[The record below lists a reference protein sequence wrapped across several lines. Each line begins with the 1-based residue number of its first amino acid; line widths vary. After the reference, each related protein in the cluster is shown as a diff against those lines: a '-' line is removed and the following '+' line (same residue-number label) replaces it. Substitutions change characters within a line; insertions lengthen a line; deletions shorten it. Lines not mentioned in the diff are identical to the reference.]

1 MVTKFLR
8 LVNYEIVWYVIMI
21 NRTLVIK
28 NLQQEIESRK
38 KGIMMVVCL
47 VNKDEL
53 NILLDNPAKIT
64 ERFCTVVD
72 IACHKSIEYSIIRD
86 FDPTKLYVFIPSN
99 LKVAEKLAYSIYS
112 QVQLDVNTEFP
123 ESYLKCSVQ
132 SIRFPQNDCH
142 DVEKL
147 LSLLNYGNFI
157 STDRSYYFNYDENPV
172 DIEGLRVKNIKL
184 NLLRLSLFKRSAK
197 FVYQPIVDRETGDI
211 SYYEC
216 LLRVKDQENKWV
228 SVGPMVS
235 DAESKGL
242 ISIVDFTVVE
252 MAILELDKDKD
263 ISLSVNISNIGV
275 LNKRLLR
282 RIEGLLKKYD
292 VAKRLIIE
300 ITETSLNDD
309 FQSTK
314 KFIDILHKR
323 GCKFALDDFG
333 SGFTSFQQLLNLPID
348 IIKIDGSY
356 IRDILKNDH
365 SKFFVEA
372 LIKLAAD
379 LGIKTVAEFVE
390 NGEIARFLID
400 IKIGGMQGNFF
411 LPASSD
417 RIT

>member
-1 MVTKFLR
+1 M
-8 LVNYEIVWYVIMI
+8 
-21 NRTLVIK
+21 K
-28 NLQQEIESRK
+28 NLQKEIVLRK
-38 KGIMMVVCL
+38 KGIMMVVSL

-53 NILLDNPAKIT
+53 DILLDQSDKVN
-64 ERFCTVVD
+64 ERFFTIVD
-72 IACHKSIEYSIIRD
+72 IACHESIEYKIIRD
-86 FDPTKLYVFIPSN
+86 SEPTKLYVFIPNN
-99 LKVAEKLAYSIYS
+99 LKIAEKLACSIYS
-112 QVQLDVNTEFP
+112 QVQLDVDKALP

-132 SIRFPQNDCH
+132 SIRFPQKIAHN
-142 DVEKL
+142 VEKL
-147 LSLLNYGNFI
+147 LALLNYGNCV
-157 STDRSYYFNYDENPV
+157 STDKSYYYNYDENPV
-172 DIEGLRVKNIKL
+172 DIEDLRTKNIKL
-184 NLLRLSLFKRSAK
+184 NLLRISLFQKSAK
-197 FVYQPIVDRETGDI
+197 FVYQPIVERETGYI

-216 LLRVKDQENKWV
+216 LLRVQDQQNKWV
-228 SVGPMVS
+228 SVGNMIS

-252 MAILELDKDKD
+252 MAILELKRDKN

-275 LNKRLLR
+275 LDKK
-282 RIEGLLKKYD
+282 LLKKIESLLKKHG

-309 FQSTK
+309 FKTTK
-314 KFIDILHKR
+314 NFIDSLHKY
-323 GCKFALDDFG
+323 GCRFALDDFG
-333 SGFTSFQQLLNLPID
+333 SGFTSFHQLLNLPID

-411 LPASSD
+411 LPASND

>member
-1 MVTKFLR
+1 MIYKN
-8 LVNYEIVWYVIMI
+8 LVM
-21 NRTLVIK
+21 K
-28 NLQQEIESRK
+28 DLQQEIVLRK
-38 KGIMMVVCL
+38 KGIMMVVSL
-47 VNKDEL
+47 ANKDEL
-53 NILLDNPAKIT
+53 DILLDRSDKVI
-64 ERFCTVVD
+64 ERFFTIVD
-72 IACHKSIEYSIIRD
+72 IACHESIEYKIIKD
-86 FDPTKLYVFIPSN
+86 SEPAKLYIFIPNN
-99 LKVAEKLAYSIYS
+99 LKIAEKLACSIYS
-112 QVQLDVNTEFP
+112 QVQLDVDKALP

-132 SIRFPQNDCH
+132 SIRFPQKIAHN
-142 DVEKL
+142 VEKL
-147 LSLLNYGNFI
+147 LALLNYGNCV
-157 STDRSYYFNYDENPV
+157 STDKSYYYNYDENPV
-172 DIEGLRVKNIKL
+172 DIEDLRSKNIKL
-184 NLLRLSLFKRSAK
+184 NLLRISLFQKSAK
-197 FVYQPIVDRETGDI
+197 FVYQPIVERETGYI

-216 LLRVKDQENKWV
+216 LLRVQDQQNKWV
-228 SVGPMVS
+228 SVGNMIS

-252 MAILELDKDKD
+252 MAILELKRDKN

-275 LNKRLLR
+275 LDKK
-282 RIEGLLKKYD
+282 LLKKIEDLLKKHD

-309 FQSTK
+309 FKTTK
-314 KFIDILHKR
+314 NFIDSLHKH
-323 GCKFALDDFG
+323 GCRFALDDFG
-333 SGFTSFQQLLNLPID
+333 SGFTSFHQLLNLPID

-390 NGEIARFLID
+390 NGEIARCLID

-411 LPASSD
+411 LPASND

>member
-1 MVTKFLR
+1 MIYKN
-8 LVNYEIVWYVIMI
+8 LVM
-21 NRTLVIK
+21 K
-28 NLQQEIESRK
+28 NLQKEIVLRK
-38 KGIMMVVCL
+38 KGIMMVVSL

-53 NILLDNPAKIT
+53 DILLDQSDKVN
-64 ERFCTVVD
+64 ERFFTIVD
-72 IACHKSIEYSIIRD
+72 IACHESIEYKIIRD
-86 FDPTKLYVFIPSN
+86 SEPTKLYVFIPNN
-99 LKVAEKLAYSIYS
+99 LKIAEKLACSIYS
-112 QVQLDVNTEFP
+112 QVQLDVDKALP

-132 SIRFPQNDCH
+132 SIRFPQKIAHN
-142 DVEKL
+142 VEKL
-147 LSLLNYGNFI
+147 LALLNYGNCV
-157 STDRSYYFNYDENPV
+157 STDKSYYYNYDENPV
-172 DIEGLRVKNIKL
+172 DIEDLRTKNIKL
-184 NLLRLSLFKRSAK
+184 NLLRISLFQKSAK
-197 FVYQPIVDRETGDI
+197 FVYQPIVERETGYI

-216 LLRVKDQENKWV
+216 LLRVQDQQNKWV
-228 SVGPMVS
+228 SVGNMIS

-252 MAILELDKDKD
+252 MAILELKRDKN

-275 LNKRLLR
+275 LDKK
-282 RIEGLLKKYD
+282 LLKKIESLLKKHG

-309 FQSTK
+309 FKTTK
-314 KFIDILHKR
+314 NFIDSLHKY
-323 GCKFALDDFG
+323 GCRFALDDFG
-333 SGFTSFQQLLNLPID
+333 SGFTSFHQLLNLPID

-411 LPASSD
+411 LPASND

>member
-1 MVTKFLR
+1 
-8 LVNYEIVWYVIMI
+8 VN
-21 NRTLVIK
+21 
-28 NLQQEIESRK
+28 
-38 KGIMMVVCL
+38 
-47 VNKDEL
+47 
-53 NILLDNPAKIT
+53 
-64 ERFCTVVD
+64 ERFFTIVD
-72 IACHKSIEYSIIRD
+72 IACHESIEYKIIRD
-86 FDPTKLYVFIPSN
+86 SEPTKLYVFIPNN
-99 LKVAEKLAYSIYS
+99 LKIAEKLACSIYS
-112 QVQLDVNTEFP
+112 QVQLDVDKALP

-132 SIRFPQNDCH
+132 SIRFPQKIAHN
-142 DVEKL
+142 VEKL
-147 LSLLNYGNFI
+147 LALLNYGNCA
-157 STDRSYYFNYDENPV
+157 STDKSYYYNYDENPV
-172 DIEGLRVKNIKL
+172 DIEDLRTKNIKL
-184 NLLRLSLFKRSAK
+184 NLLRISLFQKSAK
-197 FVYQPIVDRETGDI
+197 FVYQPIVERETGYI

-216 LLRVKDQENKWV
+216 LLRVQDQQNKWV
-228 SVGPMVS
+228 SVGNMIS

-252 MAILELDKDKD
+252 MAILELKRDKN

-275 LNKRLLR
+275 LDKK
-282 RIEGLLKKYD
+282 LLKKIEDLLKKHD

-309 FQSTK
+309 FKTTK
-314 KFIDILHKR
+314 NFIDSLHKY
-323 GCKFALDDFG
+323 GCRFALDDFG
-333 SGFTSFQQLLNLPID
+333 SGFTSFHQLLNLPID

-411 LPASSD
+411 LPASND
-417 RIT
+417 RIS